1 MLQIAENHF
10 VNGNK
15 VKPPYPD
22 NHERLVVG
30 MGCFWGAE
38 RMFWQ
43 QEGVYSTSVGYSAGK
58 TTDPTYNEVCSGVTD
73 HAEVVLIVY
82 DTETINLNSLLAIF
96 WEGHNPTQFMRQG
109 NDIGTQYRSIIF
121 YDEDETRQRIESSR
135 DQYQSELEK
144 AGYGKIVTEI
154 QSSEKFF
161 YAEDYHQQYLAKNP
175 SGYCGLGG
183 TGIKCSVAG
192 QAGNRI
198 NKASRAIF
206 FIFLESYFSPIK
218 NNISYFRI

>member
-22 NHERLVVG
+22 NHERLIVG

-43 QEGVYSTSVGYSAGK
+43 HEGVYSTSVGYSAGK
-58 TTDPTYNEVCSGVTD
+58 TTDPTYKEVCSGVTD

-154 QSSEKFF
+154 QSSVKFF

-175 SGYCGLGG
+175 NGYCGLGG
-183 TGIKCSVAG
+183 TGIKCSV
-192 QAGNRI
+192 
-198 NKASRAIF
+198 
-206 FIFLESYFSPIK
+206 ES
-218 NNISYFRI
+218 

>member
-22 NHERLVVG
+22 NHERLIVG

-121 YDEDETRQRIESSR
+121 YDEDETRLRIESSR
-135 DQYQSELEK
+135 DQYQNELEK

-183 TGIKCSVAG
+183 TGIKCSVTG
-192 QAGNRI
+192 
-198 NKASRAIF
+198 
-206 FIFLESYFSPIK
+206 
-218 NNISYFRI
+218 

>member
-82 DTETINLNSLLAIF
+82 DTETIDLNSLLAIF

-192 QAGNRI
+192 
-198 NKASRAIF
+198 
-206 FIFLESYFSPIK
+206 
-218 NNISYFRI
+218 

>member
-22 NHERLVVG
+22 NHERLIVG

-43 QEGVYSTSVGYSAGK
+43 HEGVYSTSVGYSAGK
-58 TTDPTYNEVCSGVTD
+58 TTDPTYKEVCSGVTD

-82 DTETINLNSLLAIF
+82 DIEAINLNSLLAIF

-121 YDEDETRQRIESSR
+121 YDEDKTRQRIESSR

-183 TGIKCSVAG
+183 TGIKCSVE
-192 QAGNRI
+192 N
-198 NKASRAIF
+198 
-206 FIFLESYFSPIK
+206 
-218 NNISYFRI
+218 

>member
-73 HAEVVLIVY
+73 HAVVVLIVY

-135 DQYQSELEK
+135 DQYQNELEK

-192 QAGNRI
+192 
-198 NKASRAIF
+198 
-206 FIFLESYFSPIK
+206 
-218 NNISYFRI
+218 

>member
-15 VKPPYPD
+15 VKPPYPE
-22 NHERLVVG
+22 NHERLIVG

-73 HAEVVLIVY
+73 HAEVILIVY

-121 YDEDETRQRIESSR
+121 YDEDETRQKIESSR
-135 DQYQSELEK
+135 DQYQNELEK

-192 QAGNRI
+192 
-198 NKASRAIF
+198 
-206 FIFLESYFSPIK
+206 
-218 NNISYFRI
+218 

>member
-15 VKPPYPD
+15 VKPPYPN

-58 TTDPTYNEVCSGVTD
+58 ITDPTYNEVCSGVTD

-192 QAGNRI
+192 
-198 NKASRAIF
+198 
-206 FIFLESYFSPIK
+206 
-218 NNISYFRI
+218 

>member
-22 NHERLVVG
+22 NHERLIVG

-58 TTDPTYNEVCSGVTD
+58 TNDPTYNEVCSGVTD

-135 DQYQSELEK
+135 DQYQNELEK

-192 QAGNRI
+192 
-198 NKASRAIF
+198 
-206 FIFLESYFSPIK
+206 
-218 NNISYFRI
+218 

>member
-22 NHERLVVG
+22 NHERLIVG
-30 MGCFWGAE
+30 LGCFWGAE

-135 DQYQSELEK
+135 DQYQNELEK

-192 QAGNRI
+192 
-198 NKASRAIF
+198 
-206 FIFLESYFSPIK
+206 
-218 NNISYFRI
+218 

>member
-22 NHERLVVG
+22 NHERLIVG

-58 TTDPTYNEVCSGVTD
+58 TTDPTYKEVCSGVTH

-154 QSSEKFF
+154 QSSVKFF

-175 SGYCGLGG
+175 NGYCGLGG
-183 TGIKCSVAG
+183 TGIKCSV
-192 QAGNRI
+192 
-198 NKASRAIF
+198 
-206 FIFLESYFSPIK
+206 ES
-218 NNISYFRI
+218 

>member
-38 RMFWQ
+38 EMFWQ

-82 DTETINLNSLLAIF
+82 DAETINLNSLLAIF

-135 DQYQSELEK
+135 DQYQNELEK

-192 QAGNRI
+192 
-198 NKASRAIF
+198 
-206 FIFLESYFSPIK
+206 
-218 NNISYFRI
+218 

>member
-15 VKPPYPD
+15 VKPPYPE
-22 NHERLVVG
+22 NHERLIVG

-58 TTDPTYNEVCSGVTD
+58 TNDPTYNEVCSGITD

-192 QAGNRI
+192 
-198 NKASRAIF
+198 
-206 FIFLESYFSPIK
+206 
-218 NNISYFRI
+218 

>member
-22 NHERLVVG
+22 NHERLIVG

-58 TTDPTYNEVCSGVTD
+58 TNDPTYREVCSGVTD

-82 DTETINLNSLLAIF
+82 DTEAINLNSLLAIF

-109 NDIGTQYRSIIF
+109 NDIGSQYRSIIL

-144 AGYGKIVTEI
+144 AGFGNIVTEI
-154 QSSEKFF
+154 KPSEEFF

-175 SGYCGLGG
+175 GGYCGLGG
-183 TGIKCSVAG
+183 TGIKCSP
-192 QAGNRI
+192 
-198 NKASRAIF
+198 
-206 FIFLESYFSPIK
+206 E
-218 NNISYFRI
+218 

>member
-1 MLQIAENHF
+1 MLQVAENHF

-22 NHERLVVG
+22 NHKRLIVG

-43 QEGVYSTSVGYSAGK
+43 QEGVYSTSVGYTAGK
-58 TTDPTYNEVCSGVTD
+58 TTDPTYKEVCSGVTD

-82 DTETINLNSLLAIF
+82 DTEATNLNSLLAIF

-109 NDIGTQYRSIIF
+109 NDIGTQYRSIIL

-135 DQYQSELEK
+135 DQYQTELAK
-144 AGYGKIVTEI
+144 AGYGKIATEVKA
-154 QSSEKFF
+154 SEEFF

-183 TGIKCSVAG
+183 TGIKCSAEG
-192 QAGNRI
+192 
-198 NKASRAIF
+198 
-206 FIFLESYFSPIK
+206 
-218 NNISYFRI
+218 

>member
-22 NHERLVVG
+22 NHERLIVG

-58 TTDPTYNEVCSGVTD
+58 TTDPTYKEVCSGVTD

-175 SGYCGLGG
+175 NGYCGLGG
-183 TGIKCSVAG
+183 TGIKCSVE
-192 QAGNRI
+192 N
-198 NKASRAIF
+198 
-206 FIFLESYFSPIK
+206 
-218 NNISYFRI
+218 

>member
-135 DQYQSELEK
+135 DQYQNELEK

-154 QSSEKFF
+154 QSSKKFF

-183 TGIKCSVAG
+183 TGIKCSVAD
-192 QAGNRI
+192 
-198 NKASRAIF
+198 
-206 FIFLESYFSPIK
+206 
-218 NNISYFRI
+218 

>member
-121 YDEDETRQRIESSR
+121 YDEDETRQRIKSSR

-175 SGYCGLGG
+175 NGYCGLGG

-192 QAGNRI
+192 
-198 NKASRAIF
+198 
-206 FIFLESYFSPIK
+206 
-218 NNISYFRI
+218 

>member
-58 TTDPTYNEVCSGVTD
+58 TNDPTYNEVCSGVTD

-135 DQYQSELEK
+135 DQYQNELEK

-192 QAGNRI
+192 
-198 NKASRAIF
+198 
-206 FIFLESYFSPIK
+206 
-218 NNISYFRI
+218 

>member
-22 NHERLVVG
+22 NHERLIVG

-121 YDEDETRQRIESSR
+121 YDEDETRQRIKSSR

-192 QAGNRI
+192 
-198 NKASRAIF
+198 
-206 FIFLESYFSPIK
+206 
-218 NNISYFRI
+218 

>member
-135 DQYQSELEK
+135 DQYQNELEK

-192 QAGNRI
+192 
-198 NKASRAIF
+198 
-206 FIFLESYFSPIK
+206 
-218 NNISYFRI
+218 

>member
-121 YDEDETRQRIESSR
+121 NDEDETRQRIESSR

-192 QAGNRI
+192 
-198 NKASRAIF
+198 
-206 FIFLESYFSPIK
+206 
-218 NNISYFRI
+218 

>member
-1 MLQIAENHF
+1 MLKIAEKHF

-22 NHERLVVG
+22 KHDRLIVG

-58 TTDPTYNEVCSGVTD
+58 TNDPTYKEVCSGTTD

-82 DTETINLNSLLAIF
+82 DNQLIDLNSLLAIF
-96 WEGHNPTQFMRQG
+96 WEGHDPTQFMRQG
-109 NDIGTQYRSIIF
+109 NDVGSQYRSIIF
-121 YDEDETRQRIESSR
+121 YDDDVTAQKIKLSR
-135 DQYQSELEK
+135 DQYQKKLSD
-144 AGYGKIVTEI
+144 AGYGNIVTEI
-154 QSSEKFF
+154 KATEDFF

-175 SGYCGLGG
+175 GGYCGLGG
-183 TGIKCSVAG
+183 TGIKCNPG
-192 QAGNRI
+192 
-198 NKASRAIF
+198 
-206 FIFLESYFSPIK
+206 
-218 NNISYFRI
+218 

>member
-1 MLQIAENHF
+1 MLQVAENHF

-22 NHERLVVG
+22 NHKRLIVG

-58 TTDPTYNEVCSGVTD
+58 TNDPTYREVCSGVTD

-82 DTETINLNSLLAIF
+82 DTEAINLNSLLAIF

-109 NDIGTQYRSIIF
+109 NDIGSQYRSIIL

-144 AGYGKIVTEI
+144 AGFGNIVTEI
-154 QSSEKFF
+154 KPSEEFF

-175 SGYCGLGG
+175 NGYCGIGG
-183 TGIKCSVAG
+183 TGVSC
-192 QAGNRI
+192 
-198 NKASRAIF
+198 
-206 FIFLESYFSPIK
+206 PIGLAVT
-218 NNISYFRI
+218 

>member
-1 MLQIAENHF
+1 VDLLMLQIAENHF

-22 NHERLVVG
+22 NHERLIVG

-43 QEGVYSTSVGYSAGK
+43 QEGVYSTSVGYTAGK
-58 TTDPTYNEVCSGVTD
+58 TTDPTYKEVCSGVTD
-73 HAEVVLIVY
+73 HAEVVLVVY
-82 DTETINLNSLLAIF
+82 DTETINLSSLLAIF

-109 NDIGTQYRSIIF
+109 NDIGTQYRSIIL
-121 YDEDETRQRIESSR
+121 YDEDETRQKIESSR
-135 DQYQSELEK
+135 DQYQTELAK
-144 AGYGKIVTEI
+144 AGYGKIATEVKA
-154 QSSEKFF
+154 SEEFF

-183 TGIKCSVAG
+183 TGIKCSAEG
-192 QAGNRI
+192 
-198 NKASRAIF
+198 
-206 FIFLESYFSPIK
+206 
-218 NNISYFRI
+218 

>member
-1 MLQIAENHF
+1 MLKIAENHF

-22 NHERLVVG
+22 NHKRLIVG

-58 TTDPTYNEVCSGVTD
+58 TSDPTYREICSGTTD
-73 HAEVVLIVY
+73 HAEVVLVVY
-82 DTETINLNSLLAIF
+82 DSQLIGLENLLRVF
-96 WEGHNPTQFMRQG
+96 WEGHDPTQFMRQG
-109 NDIGTQYRSIIF
+109 NDVGSQYRSIIF
-121 YDEDETRQRIESSR
+121 YDDDDTHDKIESSK
-135 DQYQSELEK
+135 DQYQTELNK
-144 AGYGKIVTEI
+144 AGFGDIVTEI
-154 QSSEKFF
+154 KAPEEFF

-183 TGIKCSVAG
+183 TGIKCTPNV
-192 QAGNRI
+192 
-198 NKASRAIF
+198 
-206 FIFLESYFSPIK
+206 
-218 NNISYFRI
+218 

>member
-22 NHERLVVG
+22 NHERLIVG

-82 DTETINLNSLLAIF
+82 DTEIINLNSLLAIF

-121 YDEDETRQRIESSR
+121 YDEDETRLRIESSR
-135 DQYQSELEK
+135 DQYQNELEK

-192 QAGNRI
+192 
-198 NKASRAIF
+198 
-206 FIFLESYFSPIK
+206 
-218 NNISYFRI
+218 

>member
-121 YDEDETRQRIESSR
+121 YDEDEIRQRIESSR
-135 DQYQSELEK
+135 DQYQNELEK

-192 QAGNRI
+192 
-198 NKASRAIF
+198 
-206 FIFLESYFSPIK
+206 
-218 NNISYFRI
+218 

>member
-22 NHERLVVG
+22 NHERLIVG

-58 TTDPTYNEVCSGVTD
+58 TNDPTYNEVCSGVTD

-192 QAGNRI
+192 
-198 NKASRAIF
+198 
-206 FIFLESYFSPIK
+206 
-218 NNISYFRI
+218 

>member
-15 VKPPYPD
+15 VKPPYPE
-22 NHERLVVG
+22 NHERLIVG

-144 AGYGKIVTEI
+144 AGYGKIVTEV

-192 QAGNRI
+192 
-198 NKASRAIF
+198 
-206 FIFLESYFSPIK
+206 
-218 NNISYFRI
+218 